1 MNRKLQIAN
10 CVITFSIVF
19 ALLFQS
25 IHSVEHLSQIVTEK
39 KCVHSETAAKN
50 NITHEHH
57 GLEKC
62 NLCDFTLSS
71 VFFVDS
77 MKPLQFSKV
86 FYSNSFY
93 FTFQNIDF
101 YSGSSKTLRGPPII

>member
-1 MNRKLQIAN
+1 
-10 CVITFSIVF
+10 
-19 ALLFQS
+19 
-25 IHSVEHLSQIVTEK
+25 
-39 KCVHSETAAKN
+39 
-50 NITHEHH
+50 
-57 GLEKC
+57 
-62 NLCDFTLSS
+62 
-71 VFFVDS
+71 VDS